1 MSMLDTDRAESPLTQ
16 HQRPY
21 DELEKRFG
29 RINQLGDIAGMLQWD
44 LAAMMPAGG
53 AETRADQ
60 LATLKVMAHE
70 LLTDPLTA
78 DLLDAAEQDW
88 ADALDPWQRANLNEM
103 RRAQRRATA
112 LPADLV
118 SALSLAAS
126 RCEQVWRKARAE
138 SDFNMVLPL
147 LKEQLKLV
155 REQSKVLSGALKL
168 SPYDALLDGYE
179 PDGRSAEID
188 VVFDDLATFLPDFIG
203 RALEHQAAK
212 GETLKIKGPFS
223 IEAQRQL
230 GLKLMGIVG
239 FNFDHG
245 RLDTSA
251 HPFCG
256 GVPDDV
262 RITTRYD
269 KADFMRSLMGVL
281 HETGHAL
288 YEQGL
293 PARWRGQPVGYAR
306 GMSTH
311 ESQSL
316 LMEMQACR
324 SKEFI
329 SFVAPLIR
337 EAFNKSGPEWEAE
350 NLQRLYTRVERGFI
364 RVDADEA
371 TYPAHVILRYRLE
384 KAMIGGEL
392 EPIDLPG
399 AWYAGMEKLL
409 GVRPPDDARGCLQD
423 IHWYDGAWGY
433 FPTYTLGAMT
443 AAQLFAAAEEALP
456 DLRGDLARGDFA
468 TLLGWLR
475 TYVHGKASVASAKDI
490 LIQAT
495 GKPLD
500 AAVFK
505 AHLERRYLS

>member
-1 MSMLDTDRAESPLTQ
+1 MMDADRAESPLLQ
-16 HQRPY
+16 HSQPY
-21 DELEKRFG
+21 DELESRFG
-29 RINQLGDIAGMLQWD
+29 RIGQLGDIAGMLQWD
-44 LAAMMPAGG
+44 MAAMMPAGG
-53 AETRADQ
+53 AETRGSQ

-70 LLTDPLTA
+70 LLIDPLTG
-78 DLLDAAEQDW
+78 DLLDAAEHDW
-88 ADALDPWQRANLNEM
+88 ADALDPWQRANLAEM

-112 LPADLV
+112 VPADLV

-126 RCEQVWRKARAE
+126 RCEQIWRQARAD
-138 SDFNMVLPL
+138 SDFNLVLPS

-155 REQSKVLSGALKL
+155 REQANILSGALKL

-188 VVFDDLATFLPDFIG
+188 VVFDDLAIFLPEFVG
-203 RALEHQAAK
+203 KALEHQAAK
-212 GETLKIKGPFS
+212 DAPLKPKGPFS

-239 FNFDHG
+239 FDFAHG
-245 RLDTSA
+245 RLDTSH

-329 SFVAPLIR
+329 SFAAPLIR
-337 EAFNKSGPEWEAE
+337 EAFHKSGPEWEPD
-350 NLQRLYTRVERGFI
+350 NLHRLYARVERGFI

-384 KAMIGGEL
+384 KAMIAGDL

-409 GVRPPDDARGCLQD
+409 GVRPPDDAHGCLQD

-443 AAQLFAAAEEALP
+443 AAQLFAAAEAELP
-456 DLRGDLARGDFA
+456 TIRDDLSRGDFSV
-468 TLLGWLR
+468 LLGWLR
-475 TYVHGKASVASAKDI
+475 RNVHGKASSISARDI
-490 LIQAT
+490 LVQAT
-495 GKPLD
+495 GRPLD
-500 AAVFK
+500 AGVFK

>member
-1 MSMLDTDRAESPLTQ
+1 MMDADRAESPLLQ
-16 HQRPY
+16 HSQPY
-21 DELEKRFG
+21 DELESRFG
-29 RINQLGDIAGMLQWD
+29 RIGQLGDIAGMLQWD
-44 LAAMMPAGG
+44 MAAMMPAGG
-53 AETRADQ
+53 AETRGSQ

-70 LLTDPLTA
+70 LLIDPLTG
-78 DLLDAAEQDW
+78 DLLDAAEHDW
-88 ADALDPWQRANLNEM
+88 ADAMDPWQRANLAEM

-112 LPADLV
+112 VPADLV

-126 RCEQVWRKARAE
+126 RCEQIWRQARAE
-138 SDFNMVLPL
+138 SDFNMVLPS

-155 REQSKVLSGALKL
+155 REQSKILAGALKL

-179 PDGRSAEID
+179 PDGRSADID
-188 VVFDDLATFLPDFIG
+188 VVFDDLAIFLPEFIG
-203 RALEHQAAK
+203 KALEHQASKDAP
-212 GETLKIKGPFS
+212 LKPKGPFS

-239 FNFDHG
+239 FDFQHG
-245 RLDTSA
+245 RLDTSH

-329 SFVAPLIR
+329 SFAAPLIR
-337 EAFNKSGPEWEAE
+337 EAFNKNGPEFEPD
-350 NLQRLYTRVERGFI
+350 NLHRLYARVERGFI
-364 RVDADEA
+364 RVDSDEA

-384 KAMIGGEL
+384 KAMIAGDL

-409 GVRPPDDARGCLQD
+409 GVRPPDDAHGCLQD

-443 AAQLFAAAEEALP
+443 AAQLFAAAEAELP
-456 DLRGDLARGDFA
+456 TIRDDLSRGDFA
-468 TLLGWLR
+468 PLVGWLR
-475 TYVHGKASVASAKDI
+475 RNVHGKASSVSAKDI
-490 LIQAT
+490 LVQAT
-495 GKPLD
+495 GRPLD

>member
-1 MSMLDTDRAESPLTQ
+1 MDAESATSPLTQ
-16 HQRPY
+16 HNRPY
-21 DELEKRFG
+21 DELERRFG
-29 RINQLGDIAGMLQWD
+29 RISQLGEVAEMLQWD
-44 LAAMMPAGG
+44 LAAMMPPGG
-53 AETRADQ
+53 AETRAAQ

-70 LLTDPLTA
+70 LLADPLTA

-88 ADALDPWQRANLNEM
+88 ADALDPWQRANLKEM
-103 RRAQRRATA
+103 RRSQRRATA

-138 SDFNMVLPL
+138 SDFALVLPL
-147 LKEQLKLV
+147 MKEQLKLV
-155 REQSKVLSGALKL
+155 REEAKILGAALKL

-188 VVFDDLATFLPDFIG
+188 VVFDDLATFLPDFVG
-203 RALEHQAAK
+203 SALERQASE
-212 GETLKIKGPFS
+212 GEPLKLKGPFPV
-223 IEAQRQL
+223 EAQRQL

-239 FNFDHG
+239 FDFEHG
-245 RLDTSA
+245 RLDTSH

-256 GVPDDV
+256 GVPEDV

-269 KADFMRSLMGVL
+269 KSDFMTSLMGVL

-324 SKEFI
+324 SREFI
-329 SFVAPLIR
+329 SFVAPLVR
-337 EAFNKSGPEWEAE
+337 EAFRKSGPEWEAE
-350 NLQRLYTRVERGFI
+350 NLHRHYARIERGFI

-384 KAMIGGEL
+384 KAMISGDL

-399 AWYAGMEKLL
+399 AWYAGMDKLL
-409 GVRPPDDARGCLQD
+409 GIRPPDDARGCLQD

-443 AAQLFAAAEEALP
+443 AAQLFAAAEAALP
-456 DLRGDLARGDFA
+456 DLRGDLARGDFTA
-468 TLLGWLR
+468 LVGWLR
-475 TYVHGKASVASAKDI
+475 TYVHGKASSVSAKDI

-495 GKPLD
+495 GRPLD